1 MNEDEVKLPNT
12 GITLLDHWLWYLLWV
27 DWDMKWPVCQDAAD
41 ILAIQERYPEL
52 IPALAAAKD
61 SDLKDANVRTALR
74 KTVAELIE
82 LGDDEIDIYE
92 EV

>member
-1 MNEDEVKLPNT
+1 MNIGFFDMWTEDIRGDDPNLFEFT
-12 GITLLDHWLWYLLWV
+12 
-27 DWDMKWPVCQDAAD
+27 CRDAAE
-41 ILAIQERYPEL
+41 IMEIQRRYPEL

>member
-1 MNEDEVKLPNT
+1 MKET
-12 GITLLDHWLWYLLWV
+12 GIVLLDEWLDHGL
-27 DWDMKWPVCQDAAD
+27 DCQGECEDTTLYAAD
-41 ILAIQERYPEL
+41 ILEIQQKYPEL

-61 SDLKDANVRTALR
+61 SDLADANVRAALR
-74 KTVAELIE
+74 KTVEELIE

>member
-1 MNEDEVKLPNT
+1 MIELLTWWITDLKNNSGEYYQLVCDE
-12 GITLLDHWLWYLLWV
+12 
-27 DWDMKWPVCQDAAD
+27 AAD

-61 SDLKDANVRTALR
+61 SDLADANVRAALR
-74 KTVAELIE
+74 KTVEELIE